1 MIGYFARDDGGVTV
15 LVAVLLSFALL
26 FFGAIVVDAGML
38 YDVRAQLQSAAD
50 AGALEGCRVLAA
62 TDDVAQADAAARAA
76 ALENAVGP
84 GANLVVTAVNIDAA
98 NYEVQ
103 VEVGAQAGMF
113 FSQRQAG
120 GAAGPATRPVVA
132 IARAR
137 RQQLTGGRYLVPWA
151 IPIIR
156 NVERVEV
163 WANGVPYIL
172 SRTGDNTY
180 EGDVPVSSS
189 TDLELHAFNIYG
201 VDETL
206 IDDASGKAA
215 PAVHVSTLASG
226 YPFTDIDLSSDYASS
241 DAVVWPTITVRTSK
255 PETRVRAWF
264 DGTTV
269 NLTNVSGGTVWSAQL
284 PAQSVTNDL
293 LRSYPVDLWVG
304 TGARDRNVDAYVH
317 VRRST
322 NPVMQVTADPMVVA
336 PGGTTHV
343 VAEMSDFDPESSLVG
358 LEYTLRV
365 GSPSSLCG
373 NFGELNYNTIT
384 HVAGDPADPVGVV
397 PSGNHYYDW
406 TVNGYPGGVH
416 VGDLIGLSP
425 GGSGSN
431 TLRALEERQSLLQ
444 PGEPLVVEVPIVEKY
459 EDKKGGTYQVIVL
472 AFASFEVTSFNK
484 DGDVEGVFIQY
495 IANPSTW
502 GGSGGTTGIY
512 AARLVPPQ

>member
-26 FFGAIVVDAGML
+26 FLGAIVVDAGYL
-38 YDVRAQLQSAAD
+38 YDVRAQLQAAAD

-62 TDDVAQADAAARAA
+62 TDNVGEADAEARAA
-76 ALENAVGP
+76 ALANATGP
-84 GANLVVTAVNIDAA
+84 GANLVVTDVHIDAA

-103 VEVGAQAGMF
+103 VEVAAQASMF
-113 FSQRQAG
+113 FSRRQAG

-132 IARAR
+132 VARAR
-137 RQQLTGGRYLVPWA
+137 RQQLSGGRYLVPWA

-156 NVERVEV
+156 SVDRVEV
-163 WANGVPYIL
+163 WANGVPTVL
-172 SRTGDNTY
+172 ANTGENIY
-180 EGDVPVSSS
+180 EGDVAIGSPA
-189 TDLELHAFNIYG
+189 DLELHVFNLYG

-206 IDDASGKAA
+206 IDDASGKPA

-226 YPFTDIDLSSDYASS
+226 YPFVDIDLSDDYSPS
-241 DAVVWPTITVRTSK
+241 DAVVWPTITVRTAK

-264 DGTTV
+264 DGITI
-269 NLTNVSGGTVWSAQL
+269 NLTNISGGTVWTAQL

-293 LRSYPVDLWVG
+293 LRSHPVDLWAG

-322 NPVMQVTADPMVVA
+322 NPVLRVTADPMVAA

-343 VAEMSDFDPESSLVG
+343 VVETSEFNPESSLVG
-358 LEYTLRV
+358 EPYTLRV

-373 NFGELNYNTIT
+373 NFGELNYNDIT
-384 HVAGDPADPVGVV
+384 HAAGDPVDPPGLV

-406 TVNGYPGGVH
+406 TVDGYPGGVH

-431 TLRALEERQSLLQ
+431 TMRALEERQSRLQ

-472 AFASFEVTSFNK
+472 AFASFQITSFNK
-484 DGDVEGVFIQY
+484 AGDVEGVFIQY
-495 IANPSTW
+495 IANPSTF